1 MSHKN
6 KNLNGLI
13 ILLIEKYM
21 LVLSRSHTKIQF
33 VILHLK
39 KEKE

>member
-21 LVLSRSHTKIQF
+21 LVLSRTHTKIQF